1 MPTRPKVLEFDVAVA
16 EDGTAQSALGGSR
29 LAAEDEWKA
38 EHLVLAGLV
47 RCTLASL
54 EHQIRR
60 AGLEMT
66 GSGSAHGL
74 VTRRDEDGMYAFV
87 EVDAAFDVELN
98 PAPSADAARELV
110 ERAERGC
117 FVANSLRVRPRARW
131 VVNGEELA

>member
-16 EDGTAQSALGGSR
+16 VNGTAHSALGGSGF
-29 LAAEDEWKA
+29 EVGTDY
-38 EHLVLAGLV
+38 
-47 RCTLASL
+47 C
-54 EHQIRR
+54 RR

-66 GSGSAHGL
+66 GSGSAHGV

-87 EVDAAFDVELN
+87 EVDAAFDVELD
-98 PAPSADAARELV
+98 PAPGADAARELV

-117 FVANSLRVRPRARW
+117 FVANSLRVPTRARW